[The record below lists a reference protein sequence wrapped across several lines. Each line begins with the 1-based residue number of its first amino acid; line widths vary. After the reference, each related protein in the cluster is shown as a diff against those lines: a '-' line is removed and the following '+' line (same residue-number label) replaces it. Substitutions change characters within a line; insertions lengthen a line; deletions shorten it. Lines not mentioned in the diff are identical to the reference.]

1 MNNKYS
7 VYEPNLNTLTAK
19 LTRLNAKL
27 ARINVAPITWKQVG
41 HHDEPHP
48 SIENAVVRYID
59 LEVEGVIPSENGWS
73 FIATVVHTDDGNI
86 VRCVP
91 GYEVPAEYRD
101 RPTWC
106 DHCKT
111 NRVRRDTYIVRHE
124 DGRIMQVGSSCLAEF
139 IGTKNP
145 NGLTKASEHLLNA
158 FDMCDAAQK
167 REWLGGSNA
176 ISVYRIDLDTYLG
189 YVAAAVLKMGRYITR
204 KQAREAA
211 EREGMDPRSS
221 SSSATS
227 DIAMSAMRQHSPQ
240 YPGVYEITP
249 EAEKLATDAREWVL
263 RKYSPPVTDPDGMD
277 DAAIAA
283 MLMNS
288 LKAANT
294 SLSEFEHNL
303 LACARAEA
311 IEPRLCGIAAFIVE
325 AYRRSQPRP
334 QAAQL
339 NAAGLPRIFAMFK
352 SATGNLKR
360 PAIRLADDAGH
371 YLHLSLAGAASK
383 NAGYIYVKGDRGSDA
398 YYGKISPEG
407 RFYPV
412 SQCPATVEPHL
423 LAFAADPEGVATK
436 YGRLTGNCCFC
447 GRKLTDERS
456 TAMGYGPV
464 CADHFGLNWGK
475 LAVDADILAGHRAVL
490 EAQAAA
496 APVQRLTDMTPA
508 LVEQPAQAA

>member
-59 LEVEGVIPSENGWS
+59 LEVEGVIPTENGWS
-73 FIATVVHTDDGNI
+73 FIATIVHTDDGNI
-86 VRCVP
+86 IRCVP
-91 GYEVPAEYRD
+91 GYEVPVEFRD

-111 NRVRRDTYIVRHE
+111 NRVRRDTYIVRHT
-124 DGRIMQVGSSCLAEF
+124 DGRVMQVGSSCLAEF
-139 IGTKNP
+139 IGTNNP
-145 NGLTKASEHLLNA
+145 GSLTKASEHLLNA
-158 FDMCDAAQK
+158 FDICDAAQK
-167 REWLGGSNA
+167 RDWLGGSNELHT
-176 ISVYRIDLDTYLG
+176 YRIDLDTYLG
-189 YVAAAVLKMGRYITR
+189 YVAAVVLKMGRYITR
-204 KQAREAA
+204 KQARENA
-211 EREGMDPRSS
+211 EREGMDPRSAQS
-221 SSSATS
+221 TS
-227 DIAMSAMRQHSPQ
+227 DIAQSAMRSHNPQ
-240 YPGVYEITP
+240 YPGVYEVSP
-249 EAEKLATDAREWVL
+249 EAEKLATEAREWVL
-263 RKYSPPVTDPDGMD
+263 RKYSPPIIDVDGASE
-277 DAAIAA
+277 AAI
-283 MLMNS
+283 MGSIMTS
-288 LKAANT
+288 MKAANT

-325 AYRRSQPRP
+325 AYRRNQPRP

-339 NAAGLPRIFAMFK
+339 DKAGLPRIFAMFN
-352 SATGNLKR
+352 SANSHLKH
-360 PAIRLADDAGH
+360 PAIRLADDAGNH
-371 YLHLSLAGAASK
+371 LTLSLAGAASK
-383 NAGYIYVKGDRGSDA
+383 NAGFIYVKGAKGSDS

-407 RFYPV
+407 RFFPV
-412 SQCPATVEPHL
+412 SVCPKTVEPHL
-423 LAFAADPEGVATK
+423 LAFAADPTGVATK

-464 CADHFGLNWGK
+464 CADHFGLDWGK
-475 LAVDADILAGHRAVL
+475 AHTDLATP
-490 EAQAAA
+490 A
-496 APVQRLTDMTPA
+496 APVAVETP
-508 LVEQPAQAA
+508 VAA